1 MNTQVLTNS
10 DEVLITFS
18 SMVRASHVCHLF
30 TFLMPQVPKVHF
42 PPDGTPIH
50 SPQSLWAVFLCT
62 HHSLIQNP
70 NNSLAESQRW
80 PSARDNSNV
89 PFFLEWGTGLPD
101 RHCHHWEQQKYNQ
114 KERAKE
120 EQTLIGG
127 SGGIRVKTLHR
138 GMEGERACYR
148 MWPERGTEQM
158 SQWWHGFQTV
168 PRRLSQGEDLG
179 SPHCTKATF
188 TSFVYRMFPSGFTPE
203 SIPVL

>member
-1 MNTQVLTNS
+1 MNTHVLTNS

-30 TFLMPQVPKVHF
+30 TFLMPQVPKVHL

-50 SPQSLWAVFLCT
+50 SPQSLWAAFLCT

-101 RHCHHWEQQKYNQ
+101 RHCHHWEQQKYNP
-114 KERAKE
+114 KEREKE

-127 SGGIRVKTLHR
+127 SGGIRVKILHWTDEPVVTWFPNCPQETLSRWGLGVPPLH
-138 GMEGERACYR
+138 EGYFHLLCIQDVSFRFHSRKHSSALKPR
-148 MWPERGTEQM
+148 KVTA
-158 SQWWHGFQTV
+158 FITV
-168 PRRLSQGEDLG
+168 
-179 SPHCTKATF
+179 KK
-188 TSFVYRMFPSGFTPE
+188 
-203 SIPVL
+203 